1 MIPVRLLALGA
12 VALILISLVVRE
24 EFKKRLTLD

>member
-24 EFKKRLTLD
+24 EFKKRLSLD